1 MRLSL
6 RGLRTQILA
15 WSVLPTLIILL
26 VVAYF
31 SFWAYFRVTEV
42 LVMDRNREL
51 TRLLAG
57 QMGLEMAE
65 YADRLASLDEGRQRA
80 QGQAPMP
87 WLPYLAGH
95 LPYLHDFD
103 SGVVVVN
110 ETGLVIAADP
120 RRLDLLGED
129 WSDRSHF
136 RRVQTQPVPLLLS
149 DIEYDGPEG
158 HPVVA
163 VAVPRLDDDDQID
176 QVMIGLFAVQ
186 SYAGSAFYRSLLRLD
201 LRMESR
207 VYLVDSQG
215 RAIYHH
221 DTDRIGTDVS
231 DQAAVQAVQAGLVG
245 AWRGYDGVDEEIV
258 ASYAPIPQTLAS
270 LIEEESWTDLR
281 RISLGYGRVLVA
293 ILLFAVLVP
302 AGIVSIAI
310 RRITRPIK
318 NLTIRADA
326 ISRGELGQIVDVP
339 QGNELAALAQAFN
352 RMSRRL
358 ESFYASLERRVEA
371 RTRELSA
378 MNEIAGVVS
387 QSLNLEDILA
397 AALDKVLELMDM
409 GAGTAYELEP
419 GSNTLRL
426 IAQRGLPSTALSE
439 RPEVELDEFL
449 RQESLAEGAQVWPRE
464 RFPGLSLWQALA
476 REGWHQVI
484 MIPLV
489 CRGELIGLLN
499 LRARTPRMLGEQE
512 LKLLTGIGSQIGIAL
527 ENARLY
533 REAGALAAM
542 AERNRL
548 AHDLHDS
555 VTQTIFTVNLL
566 AGVIPA
572 LYEDNPDEAQL
583 HLEELGRLT
592 RSALNEMRALL
603 LELRPAT
610 LAQTPLDELL
620 ARLGE
625 STAGSARMPVHVS
638 ADSRLDIPPRVRV
651 TLYRIAQE
659 AINNVVKHS
668 AADQAWIKLRRRRVK
683 GQIGVEL
690 MIRDDGQGFDPSTV
704 LADRLGLS
712 IMRER
717 ASDIQA
723 TLEVQSAP
731 GGGTTVR
738 VFWIPEETSQE
749 WEVPD
754 IAMSKQR
761 S

>member
-1 MRLSL
+1 MRFSL

-31 SFWAYFRVTEV
+31 SFWTYFRVTEV

-57 QMGLEMAE
+57 QMGLELAE
-65 YADRLASLDEGRQRA
+65 YADRLESLDDGRQRA
-80 QGQAPMP
+80 PGESPMP
-87 WLPYLAGH
+87 WLSYLDGH

-110 ETGLVIAADP
+110 ETGIVIAADP
-120 RRLDLLGED
+120 RRLDLLGAN

-136 RRVQTQPVPLLLS
+136 RRVQTQPVPILLS
-149 DIEYDGPEG
+149 DIEHDGPED

-163 VAVPRLDDDDQID
+163 VAVPRLDDEGQINEI
-176 QVMIGLFAVQ
+176 VIGLFAVQ
-186 SYAGSAFYRSLLRLD
+186 SHTGSAFYRSLLRLD

-221 DTDRIGTDVS
+221 DPERVGTDVS
-231 DQAAVQAVQAGLVG
+231 SQAAVQAVQSGLVG
-245 AWRGYDGVDEEIV
+245 AWRGFDGADEEIV
-258 ASYAPIPQTLAS
+258 ASYAPIPHTLAS
-270 LIEEESWTDLR
+270 LVEEESWTDLR
-281 RISLGYGRVLVA
+281 RISLGYIRVLIA
-293 ILLFAVLVP
+293 ILFFAVLIP
-302 AGIVSIAI
+302 ASIVSIAI

-318 NLTIRADA
+318 NLTIRANA
-326 ISRGELGQIVDVP
+326 ISRGELAQIVDVP
-339 QGNELAALAQAFN
+339 QGNELAELAQAFN
-352 RMSRRL
+352 QMSSQL
-358 ESFYASLERRVEA
+358 GSLYGDLERRVEA

-387 QSLNLEDILA
+387 QSLNLDDILA

-419 GSNTLRL
+419 GSDTLRL
-426 IAQRGLPSTALSE
+426 IAQRGLPSEALSQ
-439 RPEVELDEFL
+439 RPEVGLDEVV
-449 RQESLAEGAQVWPRE
+449 RRKHLAEGAQVWQQD
-464 RFPGLSLWQALA
+464 RFPRRSLWQALA
-476 REGWHQVI
+476 REGWNQVV

-499 LRARTPRMLGEQE
+499 LRARSPRSLGEQE
-512 LKLLTGIGSQIGIAL
+512 LHLLTGIGSQIGIAL

-533 REAGALAAM
+533 REAGALAVM

-572 LYEDNPDEAQL
+572 LYEDNPEEAQL
-583 HLEELGRLT
+583 HLDELGQLT

-603 LELRPAT
+603 LELRPAA

-638 ADSRLDIPPRVRV
+638 ADHRLDIPPRVRV
-651 TLYRIAQE
+651 ALYRIAQE

-668 AADQAWIKLRRRRVK
+668 AADQAWIRLRRRVVDDN
-683 GQIGVEL
+683 QGVE
-690 MIRDDGQGFDPSTV
+690 MIVRDDGQGFDPSAALT
-704 LADRLGLS
+704 DRLGLS

-717 ASDIQA
+717 ANDIQA
-723 TLEVQSAP
+723 TLEVESAP

-738 VFWIPEETSQE
+738 VLWYAEETPVEQQM
-749 WEVPD
+749 PD
-754 IAMSKQR
+754 MAMSKQR